1 MVIDIVGLMRHV
13 YFLLQMLRVSY
24 IYTTKKNSLSLITLT
39 KSYTFKIFVFT
50 ASWTLVHLCITNSW
64 SKGVC
69 HKLFSSDQREC
80 ITNFC
85 SSLFSN

>member
-50 ASWTLVHLCITNSW
+50 AS
-64 SKGVC
+64 
-69 HKLFSSDQREC
+69 
-80 ITNFC
+80 
-85 SSLFSN
+85 